1 MAKTKS
7 KAASDRQLTIIKRV
21 FTYLSLIAAVLL
33 FVVGG
38 LALWAHNFT
47 GDMVKSE
54 LSAQK
59 IYFPEKGSPGFDAE
73 TYPDLQQYAG
83 QLVDTPAEAKA
94 YANGYIGRH
103 LHQTADGKVYSEVS
117 TLARKDPTNVELQQQ
132 KETLFQGET
141 LRGILLTSGY
151 GFGTVGEIAGIAAY
165 LAFIAGFLMIIVALL
180 LHAHHKV
187 SRK

>member
-1 MAKTKS
+1 MANKKPKAKTDK
-7 KAASDRQLTIIKRV
+7 QLAVIKRV
-21 FTYLSLIAAVLL
+21 FTYLSLIAAILL

-54 LSAQK
+54 LAAQK
-59 IYFPEKGSPGFDAE
+59 IYFPEKGSAGFDAA

-83 QLVDTPAEAKA
+83 QLVDSPAEAKA

-103 LHQTADGKVYSEVS
+103 LAQTADGKVYSEVS
-117 TLARKDPTNVELQQQ
+117 TLARQDPTNVELQQQ
-132 KETLFQGET
+132 KATLFQGET

-165 LAFIAGFLMIIVALL
+165 LAFIAGALMLAVASL
-180 LHAHHKV
+180 LHVHHKV